1 MPITLDNS
9 LNKSFAEFTIND
21 KLTKLSH
28 VSSVI
33 RELNKLCENEAN
45 SRINSEY
52 LSNKSVLDIGN
63 GCVLVFEEYIA

>member
-1 MPITLDNS
+1 MSVILDDS
-9 LNKSFAEFTIND
+9 LCKSFSDFTIND

-33 RELNKLCENEAN
+33 KELNKLCENEAN
-45 SRINSEY
+45 LRINSEY